1 MKILIRG
8 LLPET
13 PLGNI
18 VSIRSESDPKILK
31 GFTKEQKRIRSEW
44 RNKVA
49 KDKEANVESLEQQ
62 FASLEIMIRNAF
74 G

>member
-1 MKILIRG
+1 MIRG

-44 RNKVA
+44 RNKIA
-49 KDKEANVESLEQQ
+49 KDKEADPESLERQ
-62 FASLEIMIRNAF
+62 FAALEATLRAAF